1 MLPHRAHAIIVRPS
15 ELPERLPASLPL
27 VPLLMPIS
35 DRHFSFFP
43 FPCGAGLLWRR
54 SAQPQR
60 HYGPRDA
67 EEVAHC
73 SYQAIPS
80 EPTSETGSREKT
92 FDGSTEVLVRPS
104 SCGRA
109 LGKCTADFIVHVSCQ
124 ELQMW
129 EGSSTMTPSKRPSP
143 CRTDLC
149 SSGGRCSERHSPF
162 RHLLDVYDRQRLC
175 CSSSNHCTIR
185 FLSAVGRLLGAGCAC
200 ATAVAQPVRQG
211 SGLEKQEQTM
221 VVPHHR
227 YAGVGVNQLDRVS
240 DGRPEACFRD
250 GGPRDKSHR
259 PPRLECCSVIS
270 SVEPQLRAV
279 TASRRLG
286 DISFTTKP
294 MC

>member
-1 MLPHRAHAIIVRPS
+1 
-15 ELPERLPASLPL
+15 
-27 VPLLMPIS
+27 MPIS

-67 EEVAHC
+67 RKLLTARTK
-73 SYQAIPS
+73 Q
-80 EPTSETGSREKT
+80 SRPN
-92 FDGSTEVLVRPS
+92 LRARL
-104 SCGRA
+104 GRA
-109 LGKCTADFIVHVSCQ
+109 KRLSTVVRKSSYGRPRTEELLANVLLISSSMSTVKNCQ
-124 ELQMW
+124 ELRMC

-143 CRTDLC
+143 CRTDLHC

-175 CSSSNHCTIR
+175 CSSSNHCTTR

-240 DGRPEACFRD
+240 EGQSNAVMWDGRPEACFRD